1 MEEKKIKR
9 TPLYQF
15 HIEHNAK
22 MINFAGYE
30 MPLQYEGII
39 KESLHT
45 RRSVSIF
52 DVSHMGE
59 IYVGGSDAL
68 SFLSFISSNDPS
80 KLTYG
85 KVQYSIL
92 LTEKGTCVDD
102 LLIYKLEDKYLC
114 VVNAVNRFKDL
125 GYMIEMSKS
134 FKDVY
139 IEDKSDEI
147 FQVAI
152 QGPRSQPFME
162 EFFDRSFSGVKY
174 YTFIELDYMGNRL
187 IVSRTGYTGEDGF
200 EIYGDK
206 KIALDFMNDLF
217 RRGSKFNLK
226 LAGLGAR
233 DILRLEM
240 GYPLYGNELTEEVT
254 PVEAGL
260 EKFVKIDKE
269 KILGKEVLSEQLGG
283 KIEKKLIGLASDEKR
298 AIPRTGVEVFYKNE
312 KIGYVTSGGYS
323 YLLDKSIAL
332 AYVKYEYLKLDS
344 FTLKIREKEIEY
356 KKETLPFIKNT
367 SLRK

>member
-15 HIEHNAK
+15 HIENGAK
-22 MINFAGYE
+22 MVHFAGYE
-30 MPLQYEGII
+30 MPIQYEGII
-39 KESLHT
+39 KEALHT
-45 RRSVSIF
+45 RRSISIF

-59 IYVGGSDAL
+59 IYVTGDDAL
-68 SFLSFISSNDPS
+68 LFLSFVTSNDPS
-80 KLTYG
+80 KLKYG

-102 LLIYKLEDKYLC
+102 LLIYNLEDKYLC
-114 VVNAVNRFKDL
+114 VVNAVNRFKDFE
-125 GYMIEMSKS
+125 YMKEMSKS
-134 FKDVY
+134 FKNVY

-147 FQVAI
+147 FQVAV

-174 YTFIELDYMGNRL
+174 YSFIELNYMGSRL

-206 KIALDFMNDLF
+206 KIAMDFLNELIK
-217 RRGSKFNLK
+217 RGSKFNLK
-226 LAGLGAR
+226 PAGLGAR

-240 GYPLYGNELTEEVT
+240 GYPLYGNELTEDIT

-260 EKFVKIDKE
+260 EKFLKIDKE
-269 KILGKEVLSEQLGG
+269 RILGKEILKEQLKGN
-283 KIEKKLIGLASDEKR
+283 IEKKLIGIASEETK
-298 AIPRTGVEVFYKNE
+298 AIPRKGTEVFYKDE
-312 KIGYVTSGGYS
+312 KIGYVTSGGFS
-323 YLLDKSIAL
+323 YLLDKNIAL
-332 AYVKYEYLKLDS
+332 TYVKKEYLNLDS
-344 FTLKIREKEIEY
+344 FTLKVRDKKIEY
-356 KKETLPFIKNT
+356 KRETLPFVKNT
-367 SLRK
+367 SLKR